1 MLGGLVRPT
10 APQEDSFMALD
21 RFTYVAGILA
31 ALSLAGCSSEDTE
44 SGDTQPSGT
53 APQFEELLAYDW
65 SIAPGE
71 ENYYCIF
78 HTVTEDTWVNE
89 YRPLNPLGT
98 HHVGIGYVDTP
109 RADGVVLYGE
119 EIRPGV
125 TCSGVTLGDRLAFGG
140 LVGTGGYKFPDGV
153 AVKLSAGQQ
162 LLLSV
167 HVANPSAEPLS
178 GRTGIEVIKAG
189 PADVTDEAEMIF
201 VNNAGINVTP
211 GASTQTGACTLDADS
226 TFLTLIHHMHETG
239 VHMTTR
245 ALPAGG
251 EPRVLLDADY
261 VFNEQSVVP
270 LEPSVALAAGDKI
283 EVTCNYENP
292 GTNTLT
298 FGESTYDSEMCISIM
313 YRYPASATNFNCVAV
328 P

>member
-1 MLGGLVRPT
+1 MTMYRFVR
-10 APQEDSFMALD
+10 
-21 RFTYVAGILA
+21 VAGVLA
-31 ALSLAGCSSEDTE
+31 AVSLAGCNSDDSA
-44 SGDTQPSGT
+44 SDTQPS
-53 APQFEELLAYDW
+53 AAEPQFQELLAYDW

-78 HTVTEDTWVNE
+78 HTVTEDTWLSE
-89 YRPLNPLGT
+89 YRPLAPPGT
-98 HHVGIGYVDTP
+98 HHVGIGYNDTP

-125 TCSGVTLGDRLAFGG
+125 PCSGVTLGDRLAFGS

-153 AVKLSAGQQ
+153 AVKLKAGDQ

-178 GRTGIEVIKAG
+178 GRTGIEVVKAD
-189 PADVTDEAEMIF
+189 PAAVTDEAEVIF
-201 VNNAGINVTP
+201 VNNPFLSVTP
-211 GASTQTGACTLDADS
+211 GASTQTGTCTLDADS

-239 VHMTTR
+239 VHMRTR
-245 ALPAGG
+245 ALPAGS
-251 EPRVLLDADY
+251 EPLVLLDADY
-261 VFNEQSVVP
+261 VFTEQSLLP
-270 LEPSVALAAGDKI
+270 IEPRLELAAGDKI
-283 EVTCNYENP
+283 EVTCDYDNP

-298 FGESTYDSEMCISIM
+298 FGESTYDSEMCIAIM
-313 YRYPASATNFNCVAV
+313 YRYPASAVNFACLAG